1 MHEEGKTKGMIK
13 DLLTVSYEN
22 IVKFEVVL
30 SSSSGEGLK
39 VRFDY
44 EKELISWNDGYMWNN
59 NFMKSLTSE
68 KKEYLIS
75 SLPGTHM
82 LEWMIQYNLGNEED
96 VGHRTANPA
105 IWQIK
110 VLFDNGETISST
122 SCQHFPNDW
131 AKLKEVIEKMTECT
145 FRLR

>member
-1 MHEEGKTKGMIK
+1 MIK
-13 DLLTVSYEN
+13 DLDTVGYNN
-22 IVKFEVVL
+22 IVKFEAVL
-30 SSSSGEGLK
+30 SSASGEGLK

-44 EKELISWNDGYMWNN
+44 VKRLISWSDGYMWNN
-59 NFMKSLTSE
+59 NFMKSLTDE
-68 KKEYLIS
+68 KYDYLVS
-75 SLPGTHM
+75 NLPSTHM

-96 VGHRTANPA
+96 VGHKTANPA

-110 VLFDNGETISST
+110 VMFDNDETLSST

-131 AKLKEVIEKMTECT
+131 SKLKEIIEKLTECT

>member
-1 MHEEGKTKGMIK
+1 MIK
-13 DLLTVSYEN
+13 DLDTVGYNN

-30 SSSSGEGLK
+30 SSASGEGLK

-44 EKELISWNDGYMWNN
+44 VKRLISWSDGYMWNN
-59 NFMKSLTSE
+59 NFMKSLTDE
-68 KKEYLIS
+68 KYDYLVS
-75 SLPGTHM
+75 NLPATHM

-96 VGHRTANPA
+96 VGHKTANPA

-110 VLFDNGETISST
+110 EMFDNDETLSST
-122 SCQHFPNDW
+122 SGQHFPNAW
-131 AKLKEVIEKMTECT
+131 SKLKEVIEKLTECT